1 MNNLVLINDKKLQV
15 KEFKGE
21 RVVTF
26 KEIDLI
32 HERAEGT
39 AKRNFTENKK
49 YFIENIDYFEVSTK
63 IVPSLELYG
72 FSKFAPNGIL
82 ITESG
87 YLMLVKSL
95 TDDLAWTVQ
104 RELVNNYF
112 RVKENEQQPKLPTTY
127 KEALQQLLIE
137 VEEKE
142 QLQLENQE
150 KDKVIQLQ
158 QPKVLFADSVASSD
172 NSILIGEL
180 AKLLRQN
187 GIDTGQN
194 RLFDWLRNNGYL
206 IKRKGEDYNTPTQ
219 KSVDLGVIETKEGT
233 RVHPD
238 GHTSITKTPKITG
251 KGQIY
256 FINKFKKNNQI
267 SMLG

>member
-1 MNNLVLINDKKLQV
+1 MNNLTIIKQNNKYLVESREVAELIEKDHNQLLRSIRGYISVLEQSAKLHTDD
-15 KEFKGE
+15 F
-21 RVVTF
+21 
-26 KEIDLI
+26 
-32 HERAEGT
+32 
-39 AKRNFTENKK
+39 
-49 YFIENIDYFEVSTK
+49 FIESTYKNENNQKYPCYLLTKKGCDMVANKMTGEKGIIFTAIYVTKFE
-63 IVPSLELYG
+63 EM
-72 FSKFAPNGIL
+72 
-82 ITESG
+82 E
-87 YLMLVKSL
+87 
-95 TDDLAWTVQ
+95 
-104 RELVNNYF
+104 REL
-112 RVKENEQQPKLPTTY
+112 KEQQPKLPTTY

-219 KSVDLGVIETKEGT
+219 KSVDLGVIEIKEGT

>member
-1 MNNLVLINDKKLQV
+1 MKNLTIIKQNNQFLVESREVAELIEKKHDNLLRDIR
-15 KEFKGE
+15 GY
-21 RVVTF
+21 
-26 KEIDLI
+26 
-32 HERAEGT
+32 
-39 AKRNFTENKK
+39 KK
-49 YFIENIDYFEVSTK
+49 ILEDSSNLKSQDFFIESTYINTQNKIQPCYLLTKKGCDMVANKMTGEKGIIFTAIYVTKFEEMEQ
-63 IVPSLELYG
+63 EL
-72 FSKFAPNGIL
+72 K
-82 ITESG
+82 
-87 YLMLVKSL
+87 
-95 TDDLAWTVQ
+95 
-104 RELVNNYF
+104 
-112 RVKENEQQPKLPTTY
+112 EQQPKLPTTY

>member
-1 MNNLVLINDKKLQV
+1 MNDLTIIKQNNQFLVESREVAELIEKKHDNLLRDIRGYKKILEDSSNLRSQD
-15 KEFKGE
+15 F
-21 RVVTF
+21 
-26 KEIDLI
+26 
-32 HERAEGT
+32 
-39 AKRNFTENKK
+39 
-49 YFIENIDYFEVSTK
+49 FIESTYINTQNKIQPCYLLTKKGCDMVANKMTGEKGIIFTAIYVTKFEEMEQ
-63 IVPSLELYG
+63 EL
-72 FSKFAPNGIL
+72 K
-82 ITESG
+82 
-87 YLMLVKSL
+87 
-95 TDDLAWTVQ
+95 
-104 RELVNNYF
+104 
-112 RVKENEQQPKLPTTY
+112 EQQPKLPTTY

>member
-1 MNNLVLINDKKLQV
+1 MNNLTIIKQNNQFLVESREVAELIEKKHDNLLRDIR
-15 KEFKGE
+15 GY
-21 RVVTF
+21 
-26 KEIDLI
+26 
-32 HERAEGT
+32 
-39 AKRNFTENKK
+39 KK
-49 YFIENIDYFEVSTK
+49 ILEDSSNLKSQDFFIESTYINTQNKIQPCYLLTKKGCDMVANKMTGEKGIIFTAIYVTKFEEMEQ
-63 IVPSLELYG
+63 EL
-72 FSKFAPNGIL
+72 K
-82 ITESG
+82 
-87 YLMLVKSL
+87 
-95 TDDLAWTVQ
+95 
-104 RELVNNYF
+104 
-112 RVKENEQQPKLPTTY
+112 EQQPKCSYMIDDPI
-127 KEALQQLLIE
+127 KRAECWI
-137 VEEKE
+137 KE
-142 QLQLENQE
+142 QKENQLKIQE
-150 KDKVIQLQ
+150 RDKVIQLQ
-158 QPKVLFADSVASSD
+158 QPKVLFADLVASSD
-172 NSILIGEL
+172 NSILVGEL

>member
-1 MNNLVLINDKKLQV
+1 MKNLTIIKQNNQFLVESREVAELIEKKHDNLLRDIR
-15 KEFKGE
+15 GY
-21 RVVTF
+21 
-26 KEIDLI
+26 
-32 HERAEGT
+32 
-39 AKRNFTENKK
+39 KK
-49 YFIENIDYFEVSTK
+49 ILEDSSNLRSQDFFIESTYINTQNKIQPCYLLTKKGCDMVANKMTGEKGIIFTAIYVTKFEEMEQ
-63 IVPSLELYG
+63 EL
-72 FSKFAPNGIL
+72 K
-82 ITESG
+82 
-87 YLMLVKSL
+87 
-95 TDDLAWTVQ
+95 
-104 RELVNNYF
+104 
-112 RVKENEQQPKLPTTY
+112 EQQPKLPTTY
-127 KEALQQLLIE
+127 KEALQQLLVE

-172 NSILIGEL
+172 NSILVGEL

-256 FINKFKKNNQI
+256 FINKFKSSKQL
-267 SMLG
+267 SMLS

>member
-1 MNNLVLINDKKLQV
+1 
-15 KEFKGE
+15 
-21 RVVTF
+21 
-26 KEIDLI
+26 
-32 HERAEGT
+32 
-39 AKRNFTENKK
+39 
-49 YFIENIDYFEVSTK
+49 
-63 IVPSLELYG
+63 
-72 FSKFAPNGIL
+72 
-82 ITESG
+82 
-87 YLMLVKSL
+87 
-95 TDDLAWTVQ
+95 
-104 RELVNNYF
+104 
-112 RVKENEQQPKLPTTY
+112 
-127 KEALQQLLIE
+127 E

-172 NSILIGEL
+172 NSILVGEL

-256 FINKFKKNNQI
+256 FINKFKSSKQL
-267 SMLG
+267 SMLS

>member
-1 MNNLVLINDKKLQV
+1 MNDLTIIKQNNQFLVESREVAELIEKKHDNLLRDIRGYKKILEDSSNLRSQD
-15 KEFKGE
+15 F
-21 RVVTF
+21 
-26 KEIDLI
+26 
-32 HERAEGT
+32 
-39 AKRNFTENKK
+39 
-49 YFIENIDYFEVSTK
+49 FIESTYINTQNKIQPCYLLTKKGCDMVANKMTGEKGIIFTAIYVTKFE
-63 IVPSLELYG
+63 EM
-72 FSKFAPNGIL
+72 
-82 ITESG
+82 E
-87 YLMLVKSL
+87 
-95 TDDLAWTVQ
+95 
-104 RELVNNYF
+104 REL
-112 RVKENEQQPKLPTTY
+112 KEQQPKLPTTY

-158 QPKVLFADSVASSD
+158 QPKVLFADLVASSD
-172 NSILIGEL
+172 NSILVGEL

>member
-1 MNNLVLINDKKLQV
+1 IESTYINTQNKIQPCYLLTKKGCDMV
-15 KEFKGE
+15 ANKMTGEKGIIFTAIY
-21 RVVTF
+21 VT
-26 KEIDLI
+26 K
-32 HERAEGT
+32 
-39 AKRNFTENKK
+39 
-49 YFIENIDYFEVSTK
+49 FE
-63 IVPSLELYG
+63 EM
-72 FSKFAPNGIL
+72 
-82 ITESG
+82 E
-87 YLMLVKSL
+87 
-95 TDDLAWTVQ
+95 
-104 RELVNNYF
+104 REL
-112 RVKENEQQPKLPTTY
+112 KEQQPKLPTTY

>member
-1 MNNLVLINDKKLQV
+1 MNDLTIIKQNNQFLVESREVAELIEKKHDNLLRDIRGYKKILEDSSNLRSQD
-15 KEFKGE
+15 F
-21 RVVTF
+21 
-26 KEIDLI
+26 
-32 HERAEGT
+32 
-39 AKRNFTENKK
+39 
-49 YFIENIDYFEVSTK
+49 FIESTYINTQNKIQPCYLLTKKGCDMVANKMTGEKGIIFTAIYVTKFE
-63 IVPSLELYG
+63 EM
-72 FSKFAPNGIL
+72 
-82 ITESG
+82 E
-87 YLMLVKSL
+87 
-95 TDDLAWTVQ
+95 
-104 RELVNNYF
+104 REL
-112 RVKENEQQPKLPTTY
+112 KEQQPKLPTTY

-172 NSILIGEL
+172 NSILVGEL

-267 SMLG
+267 SMLS

>member
-1 MNNLVLINDKKLQV
+1 MKNLTIIKQNNQFLVESREVAELIEKKHDNLLRDIR
-15 KEFKGE
+15 GY
-21 RVVTF
+21 
-26 KEIDLI
+26 
-32 HERAEGT
+32 
-39 AKRNFTENKK
+39 KK
-49 YFIENIDYFEVSTK
+49 ILEDSSNLKSQDFFIESTYINTQNKIQPCYLLTKKGCDMVANKMTGEKGIIFTAIYVTKFE
-63 IVPSLELYG
+63 EM
-72 FSKFAPNGIL
+72 
-82 ITESG
+82 E
-87 YLMLVKSL
+87 
-95 TDDLAWTVQ
+95 
-104 RELVNNYF
+104 REL
-112 RVKENEQQPKLPTTY
+112 KEQQPKLPTTY

>member
-1 MNNLVLINDKKLQV
+1 MKNLTIIKQNNQFLVESREVAELIEKKHDNLLRDIR
-15 KEFKGE
+15 GY
-21 RVVTF
+21 
-26 KEIDLI
+26 
-32 HERAEGT
+32 
-39 AKRNFTENKK
+39 KK
-49 YFIENIDYFEVSTK
+49 ILEDSSNLRSQDFFIESTYINTQNKIQPCYLLTKKGCDMVANKMTGEKGIIFTAIYVTKFE
-63 IVPSLELYG
+63 EM
-72 FSKFAPNGIL
+72 
-82 ITESG
+82 E
-87 YLMLVKSL
+87 
-95 TDDLAWTVQ
+95 
-104 RELVNNYF
+104 REL
-112 RVKENEQQPKLPTTY
+112 KEQQPKLPTTY